1 MPSVA
6 DGHLRA
12 HSGTFVFE
20 TLFLNKLDSIVVIG
34 YQSFKDSIF
43 LASMPFPSC
52 LHLPT
57 SQDDFSRPEGYNLN
71 TLAIKNP
78 GENGR
83 CPQKTL

>member
-1 MPSVA
+1 MLSIA
-6 DGHLRA
+6 EEHLRA

-57 SQDDFSRPEGYNLN
+57 SHDHFSRPEGYNLN

-78 GENGR
+78 GERGG
-83 CPQKTL
+83 CLQKTL